1 MKSKNLKKD
10 KKMLED
16 DNNDLNLTGLEESNS
31 EEPPEVVEVDWEDAE
46 RIIQFRE
53 ELAKTQQGFANFLLD
68 VEKRKN
74 AMMSRC
80 EMLETEMYRAAQEV
94 QEKYKVSNEVT
105 YELKLP
111 TQTGEKGYF
120 ILKED

>member
-1 MKSKNLKKD
+1 
-10 KKMLED
+10 MLED

-31 EEPPEVVEVDWEDAE
+31 EELPEVVEIDWEDAE
-46 RIIQFRE
+46 RIVQLRE
-53 ELAKTQQGFANFLLD
+53 QLAKTQQGFASFLLD
-68 VEKRKN
+68 VEKRRY

-80 EMLETEMYRAAQEV
+80 EMLEAEMYRAAEEV
-94 QEKYKVSNEVT
+94 QERYKVSNEAT

-111 TQTGEKGYF
+111 TQPGEKGYF

>member
-1 MKSKNLKKD
+1 
-10 KKMLED
+10 MLED

-111 TQTGEKGYF
+111 TQSGEKGYF